1 MAESFVVRT
10 PEGAAAGTLT
20 VTVNG
25 PRTTFSYESREI
37 TPPSRLVLVGAEG
50 YVSLGVPVP
59 EGEGMRLHRTVTRM
73 ALGGLDPT
81 GDVSPIL
88 AELDRDPAGL
98 IPAPPPPVPEKAPE
112 PEDSAPDETP
122 PPGSEGEPEPEP
134 ELPESPQDAPEPEG
148 QIRWIPEPEPE
159 GYFTDPLLRDA
170 CRDIL
175 GVLAGR
181 DGADVRLAFPYD
193 PARPFPM
200 MPIFRRG
207 ALTEIGG
214 RQYIVFPTQTEGEKV

>member
-98 IPAPPPPVPEKAPE
+98 IPAPPPPAPEKAPE
-112 PEDSAPDETP
+112 PADSAPDETP
-122 PPGSEGEPEPEP
+122 PPESEGEPDETPPPESEGEPEP
-134 ELPESPQDAPEPEG
+134 ELPESPRDAPEPEA
-148 QIRWIPEPEPE
+148 
-159 GYFTDPLLRDA
+159 YFTDPLLRDA
-170 CRDIL
+170 CRDIP
-175 GVLAGR
+175 GVLARR

-214 RQYIVFPTQTEGEKV
+214 RQYIVFPAQTEGEKV